1 MKNRLRAAALAMAA
15 MSALLISGCG
25 QRVEDTPV
33 QTEKQTETEAVT
45 EVIIVTEAPQ
55 TEPPTETE
63 AVTEA
68 VTEAPTEP
76 DVDLSAEEE
85 QAKLRSYDE
94 SRSLYANDDINVR
107 TEPST
112 EQGGDTIFAS
122 YFQGDAVTVTGET
135 PHWYRV
141 AVGEETT
148 GYVHKDGL
156 SETAVAPKTEEE
168 RAAAAEQEAINNPT
182 AGSDYPAA
190 ESMFAE
196 SFPVVAASAVN
207 MRSGASEDAEVMG
220 TLPEG
225 ASATAL
231 GETGD
236 WYQVEYDG
244 MVGYVHKN
252 LIQ

>member
-1 MKNRLRAAALAMAA
+1 MKNRLRAAAVVMAA

-45 EVIIVTEAPQ
+45 EIIIITEAPQ

-68 VTEAPTEP
+68 VTEAPVVP
-76 DVDLSAEEE
+76 DEDLSAEEE
-85 QAKLRSYDE
+85 AAGLRSYDE
-94 SRSLYANDDINVR
+94 SRTLYANDDINVR

-112 EQGGDTIFAS
+112 EQGSETIFAS
-122 YFQGDAVTVTGET
+122 YLQGDEVTVTGET

-141 AVGEETT
+141 SLSEESD

-156 SETAVAPKTEEE
+156 SETAVEPKTDEE
-168 RAAAAEQEAINNPT
+168 RAAAAEQEAVNQ
-182 AGSDYPAA
+182 AASADYEAA
-190 ESMFAE
+190 DSMFAE

-207 MRSGASEDAEVMG
+207 IRAGASEDADIMG

-225 ASATAL
+225 TTATAL

-236 WYQVEYDG
+236 WYQVEYEG
-244 MVGYVHKN
+244 MVGYIHKN
-252 LIQ
+252 LVG